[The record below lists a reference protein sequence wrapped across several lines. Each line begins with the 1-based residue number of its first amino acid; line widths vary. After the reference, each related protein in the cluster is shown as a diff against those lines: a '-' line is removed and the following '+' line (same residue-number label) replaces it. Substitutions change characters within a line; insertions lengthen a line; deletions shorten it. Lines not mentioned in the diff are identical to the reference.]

1 MPSARRTRCAQGT
14 FEPKLAA
21 NQRKAPKRPAGPLE
35 DGQLPEAS
43 GRKRNRADALKE
55 GSLVYI
61 EEGYPAG
68 EHAMHPHVLTE
79 YVFERAEGNASR
91 LQGEKHG
98 VLRSLVDESQR
109 RIPRAA
115 IKSFVFY
122 FARRAEQH
130 LCDRCPECRGM
141 LRAIDLRRE
150 GCTPRMSRSAAIRQC
165 ARGARVVPPEGWC
178 EAGDDRDRE
187 EGIAQYRFSES

>member
-1 MPSARRTRCAQGT
+1 M
-14 FEPKLAA
+14 
-21 NQRKAPKRPAGPLE
+21 
-35 DGQLPEAS
+35 
-43 GRKRNRADALKE
+43 
-55 GSLVYI
+55 YI

-68 EHAMHPHVLTE
+68 EHVRHPHILTE

-98 VLRSLVDESQR
+98 VLRSLVDESER

-115 IKSFVFY
+115 IRPFGFY

-141 LRAIDLRRE
+141 LRAIDMRRA
-150 GCTPRMSRSAAIRQC
+150 GCTPPMSRAAAIKQA
-165 ARGARVVPPEGWC
+165 ARGASVVPPEGWC
-178 EAGDDRDRE
+178 EAGDAQQRE
-187 EGIAQYRFSES
+187 EDEQERQEG